1 MTVTLAAPR
10 SRSTAHTVTDAPPLP
25 STSAFLPATGMP
37 LCLTR

>member
-25 STSAFLPATGMP
+25 NTDYDGF
-37 LCLTR
+37 CLTR